1 MDAVQPAIG
10 PPRGPD
16 AVPGVPGTD
25 GLVAPRAPHEAA
37 WSLSL
42 SPASTLQAR
51 GWGASSVSLSYQN
64 AIFLIRTCLM
74 DGAMERVGCAT
85 SWKFGQVIHFCDSG
99 SGVCG
104 PTLARA
110 FSSDQ

>member
-1 MDAVQPAIG
+1 MDAVQPAVG

-25 GLVAPRAPHEAA
+25 GLAAPRAPHEAA

-42 SPASTLQAR
+42 PPASTLQAR
-51 GWGASSVSLSYQN
+51 GWGASSASLSDQN
-64 AIFLIRTCLM
+64 TIFLIRTCLM
-74 DGAMERVGCAT
+74 DGAMELVGCAT
-85 SWKFGQVIHFCDSG
+85 SWKFGQVIHFSDSG
-99 SGVCG
+99 SGVSG